1 MIELACEQLAFDFAK
16 DLAKAG
22 LPSKKGHVHLKHAMS
37 LEDDGHFEQ
46 AEAEFLAANKP
57 KEAVLMYVHLARWD
71 DAQRVAE
78 ARDPER

>member
-1 MIELACEQLAFDFAK
+1 MT
-16 DLAKAG
+16 
-22 LPSKKGHVHLKHAMS
+22 
-37 LEDDGHFEQ
+37 LEDDGQFEA

-78 ARDPER
+78 ARDPDRFAFAHSLKLNIALLSLFAIGPIR